1 MIVIL
6 VYTCSQVYCMII
18 QYVQCVSS
26 GRGFSVWVGV
36 ILTFYLFIL
45 FVLMVDVVKR
55 YCFLT

>member
-1 MIVIL
+1 MI
-6 VYTCSQVYCMII
+6 M

-45 FVLMVDVVKR
+45 FVLMVDIVEILFFNLVLLL
-55 YCFLT
+55 FQV

>member
-1 MIVIL
+1 MCVYHSFIIIMIVML

-45 FVLMVDVVKR
+45 F
-55 YCFLT
+55 CFNG